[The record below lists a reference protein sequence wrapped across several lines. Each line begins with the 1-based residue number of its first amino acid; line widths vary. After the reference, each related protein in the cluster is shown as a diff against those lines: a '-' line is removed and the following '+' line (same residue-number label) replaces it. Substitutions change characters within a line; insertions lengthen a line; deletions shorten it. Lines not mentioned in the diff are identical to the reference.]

1 MKKYSLYI
9 LVLVAITSLLCGCK
23 DNKVKAELG
32 QDFSLAIGQSAV
44 ITGEELEITFEKVTE
59 DSRCPTGVVCVSE
72 GVVIC
77 LMKITEGGTTYGIEL
92 SQPGLSTGYAQETYK
107 EYKFTFK
114 VEPYPES
121 GNEIPSNEYQI
132 LIEISKL

>member
-1 MKKYSLYI
+1 MKKYGLHL

-23 DNKVKAELG
+23 DNRVKAELG

-59 DSRCPTGVVCVSE
+59 DSRCPTGVVCEWE
-72 GVVIC
+72 GMVACV
-77 LMKITEGGTTYGIEL
+77 LKITEGGTTYGIEL
-92 SQPGLSTGYAQETYK
+92 AQPGLSTGYAQETYK

-132 LIEISKL
+132 LLEISKL